1 MKKTILIILICV
13 LAVALFAAFSCWN
26 IKEKPMQ
33 DISQTDPELA
43 QLWQNFMD
51 NEVTNRKI
59 MPINTRYLT
68 VMAAH
73 IATGSVNEYKNIL
86 TQALDNGVSP
96 LEVKEALYQSI
107 PYAGMAKV
115 YDFILATNEVMLE
128 RGIKLPLE
136 PQSTTNPQ
144 NRLDKGLKV
153 QSQIFGTENI
163 ASMRASA
170 PKELKHIQDYLS
182 ANCFGDYYTRGTLD
196 IPTRELIT
204 LAVLI
209 SLGGADPQVKAHVGA
224 NLNVG
229 NSREMLIELVTQ
241 LLPYIGY
248 PRSLN
253 AIAAINEI
261 AKE

>member
-1 MKKTILIILICV
+1 
-13 LAVALFAAFSCWN
+13 
-26 IKEKPMQ
+26 MQ

-51 NEVTNRKI
+51 KDVTNRNI
-59 MPINTRYLT
+59 MPTNTRYLT
-68 VMAAH
+68 VLAAH

-107 PYAGMAKV
+107 PYAGMAKI
-115 YDFILATNEVMLE
+115 YDFILATNDVMIE
-128 RGIKLPLE
+128 HGIKLPLE

-144 NRLDKGLKV
+144 NRLDKGMKV
-153 QSQIFGTENI
+153 QSQIFGADNI
-163 ASMRASA
+163 ANMRAAA
-170 PKELKHIQDYLS
+170 PKELKHIQDYLSHIQDYLS

>member
-144 NRLDKGLKV
+144 NRFDKGLKV

>member
-51 NEVTNRKI
+51 NEITNRKI

-144 NRLDKGLKV
+144 NRFDKGLKV
-153 QSQIFGTENI
+153 QSQIFGSENI

-196 IPTRELIT
+196 IPPRELIT

-229 NSREMLIELVTQ
+229 NSREMLIELVTK

>member
-1 MKKTILIILICV
+1 MKKVTLIILCG
-13 LAVALFAAFSCWN
+13 LAVALFATSSWWN
-26 IKEKPMQ
+26 IKEKSMQ

-43 QLWQNFMD
+43 QLWQNFMAKD
-51 NEVTNRKI
+51 VTSRNI
-59 MPINTRYLT
+59 MPTNTRYLT
-68 VMAAH
+68 VLAAH

-96 LEVKEALYQSI
+96 LEVKETIYQSI

-115 YDFILATNEVMLE
+115 YDFILATNEVLLE
-128 RGIKLPLE
+128 RGIKLPLD
-136 PQSTTNPQ
+136 PQGTTNPQ

-153 QSQIFGTENI
+153 QSQIFGADNI
-163 ASMRASA
+163 ANMRASA

-241 LLPYIGY
+241 LLPQ
-248 PRSLN
+248 PRN
-253 AIAAINEI
+253 AD
-261 AKE
+261 

>member
-13 LAVALFAAFSCWN
+13 LAVALFAAFSSWN

-115 YDFILATNEVMLE
+115 YDLIFSTNEVMLE

-144 NRLDKGLKV
+144 NRFDKGLKV
-153 QSQIFGTENI
+153 QSQIFGSENI

>member
-136 PQSTTNPQ
+136 PQSTINPQ
-144 NRLDKGLKV
+144 NRFDKGLKV
-153 QSQIFGTENI
+153 QSQIFGSENI

>member
-1 MKKTILIILICV
+1 
-13 LAVALFAAFSCWN
+13 
-26 IKEKPMQ
+26 
-33 DISQTDPELA
+33 
-43 QLWQNFMD
+43 
-51 NEVTNRKI
+51 
-59 MPINTRYLT
+59 
-68 VMAAH
+68 
-73 IATGSVNEYKNIL
+73 
-86 TQALDNGVSP
+86 
-96 LEVKEALYQSI
+96 
-107 PYAGMAKV
+107 
-115 YDFILATNEVMLE
+115 
-128 RGIKLPLE
+128 
-136 PQSTTNPQ
+136 
-144 NRLDKGLKV
+144 
-153 QSQIFGTENI
+153 
-163 ASMRASA
+163 MRASA

>member
-1 MKKTILIILICV
+1 
-13 LAVALFAAFSCWN
+13 
-26 IKEKPMQ
+26 MQ

-43 QLWQNFMD
+43 QLWQNFMAKD
-51 NEVTNRKI
+51 VTSRNI
-59 MPINTRYLT
+59 MPTNTRYLT
-68 VMAAH
+68 VLAAH

-96 LEVKEALYQSI
+96 LEVKETIYQSI

-115 YDFILATNEVMLE
+115 YDFILATNEVLLE

-153 QSQIFGTENI
+153 QSQIFGADNI
-163 ASMRASA
+163 ANMRAAA

-196 IPTRELIT
+196 IPPRELIT

>member
-144 NRLDKGLKV
+144 NRFDKGLKV
-153 QSQIFGTENI
+153 QSQIFGSENI